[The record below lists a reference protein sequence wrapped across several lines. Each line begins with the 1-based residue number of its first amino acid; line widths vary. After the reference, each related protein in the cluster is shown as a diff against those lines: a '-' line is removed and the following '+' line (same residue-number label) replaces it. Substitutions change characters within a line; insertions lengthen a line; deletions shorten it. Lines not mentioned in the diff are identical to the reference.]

1 MISGSR
7 SRSGVPL
14 DEQSAVPTAPGVPW
28 WGAVLLAV
36 GLTSVGAV
44 IVVAGDDTELGLS
57 FKTFYVAGCV
67 AAVLAVRRR
76 ALFTA
81 VAQPPLVLFGVAVI
95 TLYFLVSGTDSGLKK
110 LLFNVAL
117 PVAKLFPL
125 MGWTFLIV
133 LAIAAARIWLTHP
146 KNAGK
151 AVETGDRKTSASPK
165 KAATKSSPRT
175 ADKARPSAG
184 NKARTGTSK
193 PARPQPR
200 TVVDNEAPAPT
211 AVAMPRNV
219 QTPRPP
225 VRTTDPRPRAA
236 EPRATERGDD
246 LAVPPRRRRAAPDV
260 PPESRPRRAAT
271 YDDQPPPPGAR
282 AYRAPNDFI
291 YAPPPRMRDRDLH

>member
-1 MISGSR
+1 M
-7 SRSGVPL
+7 
-14 DEQSAVPTAPGVPW
+14 PW

-44 IVVAGDDTELGLS
+44 IVVAGDATALGTS
-57 FKTFYVAGCV
+57 FKTFYVVGCI

-110 LLFNVAL
+110 LIFNVAL

-146 KNAGK
+146 MNAGK

-165 KAATKSSPRT
+165 KAAGKSASRT
-175 ADKARPSAG
+175 ADKARPAG
-184 NKARTGTSK
+184 SKARTDKTRAGAAK

-200 TVVDNEAPAPT
+200 AAVDNDVPAPT
-211 AVAMPRNV
+211 AATMPRIA

-260 PPESRPRRAAT
+260 PPEARPRRAAT